1 MFFQKQYVPME
12 NTKVKGESAKYV
24 ERKKKKGLRFIRFL
38 QRIALQL
45 NEDQHNVSYKFLMK
59 KEVV

>member
-1 MFFQKQYVPME
+1 MLKE
-12 NTKVKGESAKYV
+12 
-24 ERKKKKGLRFIRFL
+24 KKKKVLRFIRFL